1 MFNTTFVN
9 KCRSGNI
16 HTFCKQEKG
25 KQKNKNPFIPP
36 TGKVTILARLCI
48 VTTDTCDFRKRTAS
62 AWESM
67 CWFCPI
73 SPMYSTCGSGGEKRY
88 GKFMLCSSDSAIQIR
103 NCTSA
108 YWSKRD
114 FMWLSETWVSLLSKA
129 WIKAWHVP
137 HCGNQNMNS
146 TTLPVMGPKTNVKI
160 VYNFVQGQIWK
171 DLWIIPEESLLKI
184 RQIYKMS

>member
-1 MFNTTFVN
+1 MPFWEAGNT
-9 KCRSGNI
+9 
-16 HTFCKQEKG
+16 HTFCKQEKE
-25 KQKNKNPFIPP
+25 KQKNKKSLHTSHRQSHGSGSSVHSDHWHMWLQKKDSLSLSVN
-36 TGKVTILARLCI
+36 VLILPHFTL
-48 VTTDTCDFRKRTAS
+48 
-62 AWESM
+62 
-67 CWFCPI
+67 
-73 SPMYSTCGSGGEKRY
+73 YSTCGSSGEKTY

-129 WIKAWHVP
+129 WIKARHVP

-146 TTLPVMGPKTNVKI
+146 TILPVMGPKTHVKI
-160 VYNFVQGQIWK
+160 VYNFVQGQIWQ